1 MCFKRHPDGRWGLE
15 PQRWADGR
23 TDFWRPLGEAEKPW
37 LLRGE
42 DHGTRGS
49 ADSSFVAP
57 TSTPPHPVPTPHDRN
72 LRAFQ
77 TTMDQTNFASRSRIA
92 GAKAWL
98 GTDVTC
104 TASHHGQ

>member
-42 DHGTRGS
+42 DHGTQVVLLGQDERHNTTQTPQS
-49 ADSSFVAP
+49 ATD
-57 TSTPPHPVPTPHDRN
+57 
-72 LRAFQ
+72 
-77 TTMDQTNFASRSRIA
+77 AS
-92 GAKAWL
+92 
-98 GTDVTC
+98 
-104 TASHHGQ
+104 GQ